1 MRNEW
6 NEPSLLLRLLLL
18 LSLIFQETLFVL
30 FFLLWLK
37 GFHTFPLSEGFQ
49 LLVKGHEIYLL
60 ALPHA
65 TLVLL
70 QVWNELLP
78 LLSTSWTF
86 HCSCLWHSQ
95 VYGIVGVGALVPEQ
109 RGLCCSSTC
118 PSWPDGTPV
127 QVPWWLTT
135 ALKDFLF
142 GVGGRLGEVLH
153 NSLEVMRRGL
163 YNIPRF
169 IESCQMGWGH
179 CNSKIADF
187 YKFETWGGG
196 QSNLAILPK
205 KIAEYGKCPM

>member
-18 LSLIFQETLFVL
+18 LSLIFQETFFVL

-95 VYGIVGVGALVPEQ
+95 VYGIVGSRVGTKRPLLFQYLTQTAP
-109 RGLCCSSTC
+109 
-118 PSWPDGTPV
+118 PV

-196 QSNLAILPK
+196 QSNLAIFPK